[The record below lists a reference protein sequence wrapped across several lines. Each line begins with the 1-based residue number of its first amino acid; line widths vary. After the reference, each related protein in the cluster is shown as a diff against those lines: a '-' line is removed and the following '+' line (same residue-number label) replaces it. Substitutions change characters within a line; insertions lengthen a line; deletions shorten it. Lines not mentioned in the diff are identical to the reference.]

1 MGNFEKPDPVGD
13 ARLVAR
19 EVKEWEQHLNEI
31 TGLMGFTF
39 SLAALGT
46 PAPQFW
52 GVISLVFVF
61 LFHHTS
67 SRSKMTKLRN
77 LEQKKNKTDYDE
89 WVIREIRKTIKAS
102 NTPVFLFGFTLLTV
116 VALAPDL
123 FMQNEWL
130 LEKLY
135 GDSPYSTTST
145 AVKTLFAYFFK

>member
-1 MGNFEKPDPVGD
+1 MSNFEKPDPVSD
-13 ARLVAR
+13 AQLVAR

-46 PAPQFW
+46 PTPQFW
-52 GVISLVFVF
+52 GIISLVFVF

-77 LEQKKNKTDYDE
+77 LEQKKNKTDYDK
-89 WVIREIRKTIKAS
+89 WVIREIRKTIKVL
-102 NTPVFLFGFTLLTV
+102 NTPVFLFGFLLLTV
-116 VALAPDL
+116 VSFAPDL
-123 FMQNEWL
+123 FMQNAWV

-135 GDSPYSTTST
+135 GDSSYSTASS
-145 AVKTLFAYFFK
+145 AVKTLFTYFFQ

>member
-1 MGNFEKPDPVGD
+1 MRKFEKPDPVSD
-13 ARLVAR
+13 ARLVAI

-52 GVISLVFVF
+52 GIISLVFVF

-67 SRSKMTKLRN
+67 SRGKMTKLRN

-89 WVIREIRKTIKAS
+89 WVTREIRKTIKAS
-102 NTPVFLFGFTLLTV
+102 NTPVFLFGFILLT
-116 VALAPDL
+116 
-123 FMQNEWL
+123 E
-130 LEKLY
+130 
-135 GDSPYSTTST
+135 SPLVS
-145 AVKTLFAYFFK
+145 

>member
-1 MGNFEKPDPVGD
+1 MSNFEKPDPVSD
-13 ARLVAR
+13 ARLVAK

-61 LFHHTS
+61 LFHLS
-67 SRSKMTKLRN
+67 SSKNKMTKLRN
-77 LEQKKNKTDYDE
+77 LEEKKNKTEYDA
-89 WVIREIRKTIKAS
+89 WVIREIRKTIKVS
-102 NTPVFLFGFTLLTV
+102 NTPVFLLGFILLTV
-116 VALAPDL
+116 VSFAPDL

-130 LEKLY
+130 LTKLY
-135 GDSPYSTTST
+135 GDSPHST
-145 AVKTLFAYFFK
+145 ASAAAVNIFTYLFK